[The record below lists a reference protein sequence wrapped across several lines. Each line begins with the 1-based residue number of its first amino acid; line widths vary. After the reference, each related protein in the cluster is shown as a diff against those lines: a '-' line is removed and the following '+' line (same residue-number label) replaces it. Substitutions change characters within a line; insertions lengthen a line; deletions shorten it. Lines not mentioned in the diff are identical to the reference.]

1 MRDEGGKPG
10 RRRMNRFPGA
20 EAESLG
26 PERRRTAA
34 VTALI
39 LFAVAGISYL
49 CSPLDLIPDTIPLAG
64 WLDDLVAMLLSSAG
78 AVVSA
83 SYLQGYELREWRRWA
98 PALIRGR
105 AWRWGVAIA
114 AIVLL
119 IVLAL
124 AVLAAAVV
132 WSLLIAGQTRLT

>member
-1 MRDEGGKPG
+1 MPKNKLRP
-10 RRRMNRFPGA
+10 A
-20 EAESLG
+20 VSSESLG

-39 LFAVAGISYL
+39 LFAVAGIGYL

-83 SYLQGYELREWRRWA
+83 SYLQGYELHEWRQWA

-105 AWRWGVAIA
+105 AWRWGA
-114 AIVLL
+114 AL
-119 IVLAL
+119 
-124 AVLAAAVV
+124 AAVV
-132 WSLLIAGQTRLT
+132 LLVVLVLAVVAVGVVWWLLHVGQT